1 MSMTWLY
8 QLRPK
13 ERRGSRPCCVL
24 LTDGNGEKVAQR
36 LTQQVDLPDVVV
48 SHNGCWGERLDISGV
63 PFCPLI
69 RTCEQP
75 FNPWPSDS
83 IACPC
88 NPPRLQCPRVLPIAI
103 DAQQPM
109 ADR

>member
-1 MSMTWLY
+1 
-8 QLRPK
+8 
-13 ERRGSRPCCVL
+13 VL

-63 PFCPLI
+63 PFFPLI

-75 FNPWPSDS
+75 FNP
-83 IACPC
+83 
-88 NPPRLQCPRVLPIAI
+88 
-103 DAQQPM
+103 
-109 ADR
+109 